1 MYLQLIDNQVTA
13 EAREQLASRAN
24 YDQGHDMT
32 APYNH
37 IPKEQQQQSRMMMSH
52 NNEPPISLRSV
63 SDTGRSF
70 KSLRINF

>member
-37 IPKEQQQQSRMMMSH
+37 IPKEQQQSRMMMSH

-63 SDTGRSF
+63 SDTSPSV
-70 KSLRINF
+70 KSLRINC

>member
-37 IPKEQQQQSRMMMSH
+37 IHKEQQQSRMMMSH
-52 NNEPPISLRSV
+52 NEPPISLRSV
-63 SDTGRSF
+63 SDTGRSV
-70 KSLRINF
+70 KSLRINC